1 MQPNLTWMII
11 IIPFPFFRC
20 GNRYTHANR
29 TCPVHPYHKPT
40 RAVELVLQPNL
51 SAGENTEEV
60 QNWLESYR
68 KERLDKT
75 PGKTPTSSISI
86 SLSGKKIF
94 QSKSESELLL
104 GFFCLWGTYTKNAFC
119 ALGIASA
126 MRNHLVPPDNC

>member
-1 MQPNLTWMII
+1 MII

-86 SLSGKKIF
+86 SLSGKKNF
-94 QSKSESELLL
+94 QSKSESESLKERRI
-104 GFFCLWGTYTKNAFC
+104 FSCY
-119 ALGIASA
+119 
-126 MRNHLVPPDNC
+126 